1 MDKKQVIGIDVSSQ
15 KLNLHFLDNGADF
28 EIANTQESINSF
40 LKQKKLSAK
49 NCIFGAES
57 TGRCHLVCQDT
68 LVRQNFEELALD
80 KKEITK
86 EEELIQSFPGF
97 GSRLAAI
104 VSTETGG
111 FSRFPTSTQFK
122 AYVGIDPKV
131 TQSGGSL
138 KTGKITKRGNAPLR
152 TAFYLA
158 AQVARCHDPELKEF
172 YQKKKAEGKPTR
184 SAIIAVAR
192 KLCERVFAIV
202 KRGTP
207 YEVRKIN
214 SQPALT

>member
-68 LVRQNFEELALD
+68 LVRQNLEFKLINPILTGKRIASSIRKKKTDRNDAKFIAQLVSQGEGRVIDVKQLDVTKKTLLRTRTSIVNQRTGIKIILKELNMDKNVQNVEELALD

-111 FSRFPTSTQFK
+111 FSRFPTST
-122 AYVGIDPKV
+122 
-131 TQSGGSL
+131 
-138 KTGKITKRGNAPLR
+138 
-152 TAFYLA
+152 
-158 AQVARCHDPELKEF
+158 
-172 YQKKKAEGKPTR
+172 
-184 SAIIAVAR
+184 
-192 KLCERVFAIV
+192 
-202 KRGTP
+202 
-207 YEVRKIN
+207 
-214 SQPALT
+214 